1 MTTLT
6 TTCRCGAVQLT
17 MSGEPVVQL
26 YCHCDDC
33 RAAHGGAY
41 VAAATWPA
49 ASVQASGG
57 ALAESRVS
65 HTPRLRCAAC
75 ATHLF
80 SEIPIVGMRSVNA
93 WLLPEGAFKPQLHV
107 QCQHAVLPV
116 VDALPHFKAF
126 PPAFGG
132 SDERVGW

>member
-1 MTTLT
+1 MSPIEIQ
-6 TTCRCGAVQLT
+6 CRCGAVQLHI
-17 MSGEPVVQL
+17 SADPVAQI

-41 VAAATWPA
+41 VASAIYPATA
-49 ASVQASGG
+49 VQARGG
-57 ALAESRVS
+57 ALTEGQVKS
-65 HTPRLRCAAC
+65 TPRLRCAAC

-80 SEIPIVGMRSVNA
+80 SEITAAGLRSVNA
-93 WLLPEGAFKPQLHV
+93 FLLPAGAFQPHMHV
-107 QCQHAVLPV
+107 QCQHALLPV

-132 SDERVGW
+132 SDERESC